1 MQYRISDESYT
12 YTEDPSLF
20 GPGQGSKIGPFLWL
34 LCFCLIADALG
45 WNTPVMHLRS
55 ADQVVDIHNLGD
67 AFIDD
72 AYLGTTSTY
81 SQSLDNP
88 LIKSKHKHK
97 ESAIINLQQLSQK
110 WERLLFTFGGAINL
124 HKSF

>member
-1 MQYRISDESYT
+1 M
-12 YTEDPSLF
+12 
-20 GPGQGSKIGPFLWL
+20 L
-34 LCFCLIADALG
+34 LSNSRCLRVEHTSHASRA
-45 WNTPVMHLRS
+45 
-55 ADQVVDIHNLGD
+55 ADQVVDILNEGD

-88 LIKSKHKHK
+88 LIISQHKHK

-110 WERLLFTFGGAINL
+110 WERLLFTTGGAINL